1 MLRIFGGQNP
11 ACEGIK
17 EMEVL
22 AFFGV
27 IFSFVGWYF
36 YFSIPNWINT
46 GVPAFIEPIVNSILN
61 IIRDPF
67 DIFGIEAISKLR
79 DYSLFVGAVGTIML
93 IVALAM
99 ASKRRPKRDVW
110 IK

>member
-1 MLRIFGGQNP
+1 
-11 ACEGIK
+11 
-17 EMEVL
+17 MEVL

-46 GVPAFIEPIVNSILN
+46 GVPAFIEPIGS
-61 IIRDPF
+61 
-67 DIFGIEAISKLR
+67 EAISKLR